1 MISYIYRPIQ
11 GREAQAVN
19 DTTEL
24 ARRMLELL
32 PAARGTV
39 AEVRKPCT
47 RKGCAKCASGER
59 HPSFIYV
66 YSDPDGRR
74 RCLHV
79 PRDLVPEL
87 RRRLEGGRAIDRLL
101 FDAGAQYVRSRGGQR

>member
-1 MISYIYRPIQ
+1 MKDLT
-11 GREAQAVN
+11 AQI
-19 DTTEL
+19 
-24 ARRMLELL
+24 LEHL

-39 AEVRKPCT
+39 SEVRKPCT
-47 RKGCAKCASGER
+47 RKACAKCASGRR

-66 YSDPDGRR
+66 YSDDEGRR

-87 RRRLEGGRAIDRLL
+87 RRRLDQGRTIDRLL
-101 FDAGAQYVRSRGGQR
+101 FQAGAQFVRSRGGRR

>member
-1 MISYIYRPIQ
+1 M
-11 GREAQAVN
+11 N
-19 DTTEL
+19 DQKHQSGQIL
-24 ARRMLELL
+24 GLL

-47 RKGCAKCASGER
+47 RKGCAKCASGQR
-59 HPSFIYV
+59 HPSFIYA
-66 YSDPDGRR
+66 YSDPEGRR

-87 RRRLEGGRAIDRLL
+87 RRRLDNGRAIDRVL
-101 FDAGAQYVRSRGGQR
+101 FDAGAQFVRSRGGQR

>member
-1 MISYIYRPIQ
+1 MSKSLSDRI
-11 GREAQAVN
+11 A
-19 DTTEL
+19 EL
-24 ARRMLELL
+24 C

-39 AEVRKPCT
+39 SEVRKPCS
-47 RKGCAKCASGER
+47 RPNCKACASGRR

-66 YSDPDGRR
+66 YSDDTGRR

-87 RRRLEGGRAIDRLL
+87 RRRLANGRLIDRLL
-101 FDAGAQYVRSRGGQR
+101 FESGAQFVRTRGGRRG

>member
-1 MISYIYRPIQ
+1 MKDLA
-11 GREAQAVN
+11 AQIA
-19 DTTEL
+19 
-24 ARRMLELL
+24 AHL

-47 RKGCAKCASGER
+47 RKGCAKCAAGER

-66 YSDPDGRR
+66 YSDADGRR

-87 RRRLEGGRAIDRLL
+87 RQRLENGRAIDRLL
-101 FDAGAQYVRSRGGQR
+101 FEAGAQFVRSRGGQR

>member
-1 MISYIYRPIQ
+1 MTDQPSRI
-11 GREAQAVN
+11 
-19 DTTEL
+19 
-24 ARRMLELL
+24 LEQL

-39 AEVRKPCT
+39 SEVRKPCT

-66 YSDPDGRR
+66 YSDAQGRR

-87 RRRLEGGRAIDRLL
+87 RLRLERGRTIDRLL
-101 FDAGAQYVRSRGGQR
+101 FESGAEFVRSRGGRR

>member
-1 MISYIYRPIQ
+1 MKDLA
-11 GREAQAVN
+11 AQIA
-19 DTTEL
+19 EH
-24 ARRMLELL
+24 L

-47 RKGCAKCASGER
+47 RKGCAKCAAGER

-66 YSDPDGRR
+66 YADAEGRR

-87 RRRLEGGRAIDRLL
+87 RRRLENGRSIDRLL
-101 FDAGAQYVRSRGGQR
+101 FEAGAQFVRSRGGQR

>member
-1 MISYIYRPIQ
+1 VKDLA
-11 GREAQAVN
+11 AQIA
-19 DTTEL
+19 
-24 ARRMLELL
+24 AHL

-47 RKGCAKCASGER
+47 RKGCAKCAAGQR

-66 YSDPDGRR
+66 YSDGEGRR

-87 RRRLEGGRAIDRLL
+87 RRQLENGRAIDRLL
-101 FDAGAQYVRSRGGQR
+101 FEAGAQFVRSRGGQR